1 MQNNIPKY
9 IMTICDSR
17 FKNINK
23 NIILVGKNDGKIYNI
38 FNDKK
43 DLFNDLKK
51 NKHIFP
57 IICCSKDV
65 TFTYDEIK
73 ILRLNNIL
81 VLSQN
86 EIDDLSSPYISSS
99 SFFNY

>member
-1 MQNNIPKY
+1 MANNIPKY
-9 IMTICDSR
+9 IMTLCDSR

-23 NIILVGKNDGKIYNI
+23 NIILIEKNNGKILNI
-38 FNDKK
+38 FNDKQE
-43 DLFNDLKK
+43 LFNILKI
-51 NKHIFP
+51 NKYIYP
-57 IICCSKDV
+57 IICCYKDV